1 MKKPPN
7 IKISLVQEDLNL
19 ISKYT
24 PINAKRVRNLYFA
37 RLLANEMNNFI
48 NQVNQI
54 LNGTR

>member
-7 IKISLVQEDLNL
+7 IKISHIQEDLNL

-37 RLLANEMNNFI
+37 RLLSNEMNNFI

>member
-7 IKISLVQEDLNL
+7 IKISLIQEDLDL

-24 PINAKRVRNLYFA
+24 PINTKRVRNLYFA

-48 NQVNQI
+48 NQVNTI